1 MVARLQTFERTI
13 SGQIEAWVGVAL
25 PQARAARDNAKGK
38 KALLESER
46 TLSLIQ
52 GKIEF
57 LRREHR
63 DASKALLNAERQ
75 VVDLERERGRLIS
88 VDAYKDKVT
97 KVLAPI
103 LIEIRKLPD
112 TAENEEQKVKFAAVA
127 TRLLAIV
134 RESAQEVYGSNGD
147 EERVEI
153 L

>member
-1 MVARLQTFERTI
+1 M
-13 SGQIEAWVGVAL
+13 
-25 PQARAARDNAKGK
+25 
-38 KALLESER
+38 
-46 TLSLIQ
+46 SLIQ

-63 DASKALLNAERQ
+63 NASKALLNAERQ
-75 VVDLERERGRLIS
+75 VVELERERGRLIA
-88 VDAYKDKVT
+88 VDAYKDKIT

-134 RESAQEVYGSNGD
+134 RESAQEVYGSNG
-147 EERVEI
+147 EEE
-153 L
+153 